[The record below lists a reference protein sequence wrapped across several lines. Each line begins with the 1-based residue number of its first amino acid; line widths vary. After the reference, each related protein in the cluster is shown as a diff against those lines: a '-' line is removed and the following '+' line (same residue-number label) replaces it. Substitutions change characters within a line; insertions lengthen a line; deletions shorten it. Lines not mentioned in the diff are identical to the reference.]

1 MTQIIETDIG
11 LTYKLL
17 KLVNSVFFGTRNA
30 IYSIKHALVHLGIAE
45 IKKWVYILMLKE
57 VQVRENKELI
67 NMCLVRAK
75 IMELLSVDMEKEE
88 KNQIIFSGYVLIY

>member
-17 KLVNSVFFGTRNA
+17 KLVNFVFFGTRNA

-45 IKKWVYILMLKE
+45 IKKWVMKLDY
-57 VQVRENKELI
+57 
-67 NMCLVRAK
+67 
-75 IMELLSVDMEKEE
+75 
-88 KNQIIFSGYVLIY
+88 